1 MNRVAERLVDE
12 RAGLRIV
19 EGSLR
24 ATGQAPARELAR
36 MIASAIEA
44 RPAARPSVARALR
57 IRRDGGGRDLGVV
70 VRSVPPAE
78 ASDGL
83 DTPAAVVFIGGPA
96 EDAPLARETIRQLFD
111 LTPAEASLAALLAAG
126 RSLDGAASELGITRN
141 TARAH
146 LRSVF
151 SKSGAT
157 RQAELVHLISR
168 SVAQLG

>member
-12 RAGLRIV
+12 RAGLRV
-19 EGSLR
+19 V
-24 ATGQAPARELAR
+24 
-36 MIASAIEA
+36 EA
-44 RPAARPSVARALR
+44 RPGVARALR
-57 IRRDGGGRDLGVV
+57 IRRDGGARDLGVV

-78 ASDGL
+78 ASDRL
-83 DTPAAVVFIGGPA
+83 DSPAAVVFIRGPA
-96 EDAPLARETIRQLFD
+96 EDVPLARETIRQLFD

-126 RSLDGAASELGITRN
+126 HKLDRAANELGITRN

-168 SVAQLG
+168 SVAHLG